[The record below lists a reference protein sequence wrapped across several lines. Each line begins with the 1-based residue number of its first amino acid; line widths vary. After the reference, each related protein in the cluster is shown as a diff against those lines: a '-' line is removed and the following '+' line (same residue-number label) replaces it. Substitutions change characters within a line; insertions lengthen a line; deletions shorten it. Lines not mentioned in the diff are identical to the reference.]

1 MSALRLGAIP
11 VALVLGTASY
21 RAGVNGAI
29 PQTPPEAALAVA
41 LGWLYVGAG
50 LFAWWKRPQSR
61 TGALMTLFGLTIVFR
76 NFIFDDAPLAFT
88 VGFLLSLLP
97 LVVLAH
103 LVLGY
108 PAGHVTGRLE
118 RWYMGAAYSLVL
130 AFPLA
135 ALLFYDPALYDE
147 RTPLGC
153 DPSRADCP
161 ESLLLVE
168 GNPTMV
174 ELARGR
180 LDTVVYLALA
190 VAFIVLLARRLLRA
204 TPRTR
209 RMAAP
214 VFAIAL
220 ILAADVIGTTA
231 LNVRS
236 YTESQLHTA
245 FRALLEFTIPIALL
259 AGVLRERLAH
269 AAVGDLVL
277 ELEGKPP
284 HAVHGALGRALG
296 DPTLRVAFWL
306 PERGVYVDAAG
317 EQVSLPPEESDEA
330 VTVLESDG
338 EPLAALVHDPIL
350 LDDPGLVAAAG
361 AAAKLALE
369 NERLHAQL
377 RAQLV
382 EVRRSRARIV
392 SAADA
397 ERRRI
402 ERDLHD
408 GAQQRLVALGL
419 TLKLVDQS
427 RALDPEAAR
436 LLATAVEELQAA
448 IHELREL
455 ARGVHPAILT
465 EEGLGAALQSL
476 ASRTPVPVTVTAAP
490 PGRLAP
496 DVEAAAYFV
505 ACEGVTNAVRYSQ
518 ASAVTIRAERHN
530 GRLVVEVADDGV
542 GGARVANGS
551 GLRGLADRVEAH
563 GGRLSVESPPEGGT
577 RLVGEIPCAS

>member
-11 VALVLGTASY
+11 VALVVGVVSY

-29 PQTPPEAALAVA
+29 PQTPYEAALAVA
-41 LGWLYVGAG
+41 LGWLYVAAG
-50 LFAWWKRPQSR
+50 LIAWWKRPQSR
-61 TGALMTLFGLTIVFR
+61 TGVLMTLFGLTIGFR
-76 NFIFDDAPLAFT
+76 NLIFDDSSLAFT
-88 VGFLLSLLP
+88 AGFLLSLFP

-103 LVLGY
+103 LFLGY
-108 PAGHVTGRLE
+108 PAGHLAGRVE
-118 RWYMGAAYSLVL
+118 RWYIGAAYTLVL

-135 ALLFYDPALYDE
+135 ALLFYDPALYDG

-153 DPSRADCP
+153 DPSARECP

-168 GNPTMV
+168 GDPTLV
-174 ELARGR
+174 ALARGS
-180 LDTVVYLALA
+180 LDTVVYLLLA
-190 VAFIVLLARRLLRA
+190 VTFLILLARRLLRA

-220 ILAADVIGTTA
+220 LLAVDVIGTTA
-231 LNVRS
+231 LNVRA
-236 YTESQLHTA
+236 YTESQLHTV
-245 FRALLEFTIPIALL
+245 FRALLQFAIPIALL
-259 AGVLRERLAH
+259 LGVLRARLAH

-284 HAVHGALGRALG
+284 HAVHGALSRALG
-296 DPTLRVAFWL
+296 DPTLKVAFWL
-306 PERGVYVDAAG
+306 PERRAYVDAAG
-317 EQVSLPPEESDEA
+317 EPVSLPPETSDEA
-330 VTVLESDG
+330 VTVLESEG
-338 EPLAALVHDPIL
+338 EPLAALVHDPVL
-350 LDDPGLVAAAG
+350 REDPGLVAAAG
-361 AAAKLALE
+361 AAARLALE

-382 EVRRSRARIV
+382 EVRKSRARIV
-392 SAADA
+392 TAADA

-419 TLKLVDQS
+419 TLRLVEQK
-427 RALDPEAAR
+427 RALDPEAER
-436 LLATAVEELQAA
+436 LLASAVEELQAA

-465 EEGLGAALQSL
+465 EEGLGPALRSL
-476 ASRTPVPVTVTAAP
+476 ASRTPLPVTIAAAP

-505 ACEGVTNAVRYSQ
+505 ACEGVTNAVRYSR
-518 ASAVTIRAERHN
+518 ASEVTIRAERSN

-542 GGARVANGS
+542 GGAQIGDGS

-563 GGRLSVESPPEGGT
+563 GGRLSVESPPRGGT

>member
-11 VALVLGTASY
+11 AAVALGVLSY
-21 RAGVNGAI
+21 SAGVNGAI
-29 PQTPPEAALAVA
+29 PQTAPEAALAVA

-50 LFAWWKRPQSR
+50 LLAWWKRPQSR
-61 TGALMTLFGLTIVFR
+61 TGLLMTLFGLTIVFR
-76 NFIFDDAPLAFT
+76 NFVFDDSSLGFT
-88 VGFLLSLLP
+88 VGFLLSLVP
-97 LVVLAH
+97 LAILAH
-103 LVLGY
+103 LILGY
-108 PAGHVTGRLE
+108 PAGHLAGRLE
-118 RWYMGAAYSLVL
+118 RWYMGATYTLVL

-135 ALLFYDPALYDE
+135 ALLFYEPSLYDE

-153 DPSRADCP
+153 DPSRGECP
-161 ESLLLVE
+161 ASLLLVE
-168 GNPTMV
+168 GNATAV
-174 ELARGR
+174 ELARGS
-180 LDTVVYLALA
+180 LDTLVYLALA
-190 VAFIVLLARRLLRA
+190 VTFVVLLARRLVRA

-220 ILAADVIGTTA
+220 VLAVDVIATTA
-231 LNVRS
+231 LNVRA
-236 YTESQLHTA
+236 YTESQLHTV
-245 FRALLEFTIPIALL
+245 FRALLQFAIPIALL

-284 HAVHGALGRALG
+284 HGVHGALARALG

-306 PERGVYVDAAG
+306 PERVAYVDAAG
-317 EQVSLPPEESDEA
+317 EPVSLPADTSDQA
-330 VTVLESDG
+330 VTALESDG
-338 EPLAALVHDPIL
+338 EPLAALIHDPIL
-350 LDDPGLVAAAG
+350 LEDPGLVAAAG

-392 SAADA
+392 ATADA

-419 TLKLVDQS
+419 TLKLVEQN

-436 LLATAVEELQAA
+436 LLATAVQELQAA

-465 EEGLGAALQSL
+465 EEGLGAALESL
-476 ASRTPVPVTVTAAP
+476 ASRTPLPVTITAAP

-505 ACEGVTNAVRYSQ
+505 ACEGVTNAVRYSH
-518 ASAVTIRAERHN
+518 ASAVTIRAERDN

-542 GGARVANGS
+542 GGAQVASGS